1 MNKEEIAGMKTK
13 KEKIGH
19 IIRGIFFWMLSLVV
33 IVPFLIVVFNT
44 FKTQPQAINM
54 ELSLPKEWH
63 WENFK
68 TVWEQGDILKSIM
81 NSMIIS
87 VSSVVITM
95 VASSMC
101 AYVISRNRTRRNRFI
116 YVFFAMGLMVPYS
129 LVTIVKVLRVLH
141 LYNTLPGTILTCV
154 ALIMPLSV
162 FLYYGFVT
170 GIPKELDEAA
180 VMDGAGA
187 VRIFVQVIFPLLK
200 PATVTVIMINFL
212 NVWNDF
218 QIPLYT
224 LPDPDKAVIVQKVY
238 NFFGTYTASWN
249 LVSVTILYAILPIL
263 IVYLVGQKY
272 IISGM
277 TAGSVKG

>member
-1 MNKEEIAGMKTK
+1 MVIK
-13 KEKIGH
+13 
-19 IIRGIFFWMLSLVV
+19 GIFFWALSLIV
-33 IVPFLIVVFNT
+33 IVPFLIVVFNA
-44 FKTQPQAINM
+44 FKTQTEAINM
-54 ELSLPKEWH
+54 ELSFPTQWH
-63 WENFK
+63 FENFAK
-68 TVWEQGDILKSIM
+68 VWEDGDILLSLRNSLIM
-81 NSMIIS
+81 S
-87 VSSVVITM
+87 VTSVAITVICS
-95 VASSMC
+95 AMC
-101 AYVISRNRTRRNRFI
+101 AYVIGRNRTKFNRLV
-116 YVFFAMGLMVPYS
+116 YVFFAMGLMVPVS
-129 LVTIVKVLRVLH
+129 NVTIVKVLRVLH
-141 LYNTLPGTILTCV
+141 LYNTLPGTILTFV

-162 FLYYGFVT
+162 FLYYGFIS

-180 VMDGAGA
+180 IVDGAGA
-187 VRIFVQVIFPLLK
+187 MRIFIQVIFPLLK

-249 LVSVTILYAILPIL
+249 LVSVTIIFAILPIL
-263 IVYLVGQKY
+263 IVYLFGQKY

>member
-1 MNKEEIAGMKTK
+1 MYTK
-13 KEKIGH
+13 KQKRMLLVREVV
-19 IIRGIFFWMLSLVV
+19 FWLLSLII
-33 IVPFLIVVFNT
+33 IVPFLIVVFNA
-44 FKTQPQAINM
+44 FKTKPEALNM
-54 ELSLPKEWH
+54 ELSLPAALH
-63 WENFK
+63 FENFVK
-68 TVWEQGDILKSIM
+68 VWEDADIL
-81 NSMIIS
+81 NSLKNSLILSVIS
-87 VSSVVITM
+87 VTVTV

-101 AYVISRNRTRRNRFI
+101 AYVISRYRTRLNRFI
-116 YVFFAMGLMVPYS
+116 YVYFAMGLMVPVS
-129 LVTIVKVLRVLH
+129 MVTIVKVLRTIH
-141 LYNTLPGTILTCV
+141 LYNTLPGTILVCV

-162 FLYYGFVT
+162 FLYYGFIS

-180 VMDGAGA
+180 VIDGAKA
-187 VRIFVQVIFPLLK
+187 IRIFVQVIFPLLK

-238 NFFGTYTASWN
+238 NFYGTYTASWN

-263 IVYLVGQKY
+263 VVYLFGQKY

-277 TAGSVKG
+277 VAGSVKG

>member
-1 MNKEEIAGMKTK
+1 MYTK
-13 KEKIGH
+13 KQKRMLLVREVV
-19 IIRGIFFWMLSLVV
+19 FWLLSLII
-33 IVPFLIVVFNT
+33 IVPFLIVVFNA
-44 FKTQPQAINM
+44 FKTKPEALNM
-54 ELSLPKEWH
+54 ELSLPTALH
-63 WENFK
+63 FENFAK
-68 TVWEQGDILKSIM
+68 VWEDADIL
-81 NSMIIS
+81 NSLKNSLILS
-87 VSSVVITM
+87 VTSVTITVI
-95 VASSMC
+95 ASSMC
-101 AYVISRNRTRRNRFI
+101 AYVISRYRTRLNRFI
-116 YVFFAMGLMVPYS
+116 YVYFAMGLMVPVS
-129 LVTIVKVLRVLH
+129 MVTIVKVLRTIH
-141 LYNTLPGTILTCV
+141 LYNTLPGTILVCV

-162 FLYYGFVT
+162 FLYYGFIS

-180 VMDGAGA
+180 VIDGAKA

-238 NFFGTYTASWN
+238 NFYGTYTASWN

-263 IVYLVGQKY
+263 VVYLFGQKY

-277 TAGSVKG
+277 VAGSVKG

>member
-1 MNKEEIAGMKTK
+1 MRTK
-13 KEKIGH
+13 KQKVQMTV
-19 IIRGIFFWMLSLVV
+19 RGIFFWGLSLIV
-33 IVPFLIVVFNT
+33 IVPFLIVVFNA
-44 FKTQPQAINM
+44 FKTQPEAINM
-54 ELSLPKEWH
+54 ELSLPNEWH
-63 WENFK
+63 FENFK
-68 TVWEQGDILKSIM
+68 TVWEDGNILQALK
-81 NSMIIS
+81 NSLILS
-87 VSSVVITM
+87 VSAVVIT
-95 VASSMC
+95 VVCSSLC
-101 AYVISRNRTRRNRFI
+101 AYVISRNRTRFNRLI
-116 YVFFAMGLMVPYS
+116 YVFFAMGLMVPVS
-129 LVTIVKVLRVLH
+129 NVTIVKVLRVLN
-141 LYNTLPGTILTCV
+141 LYNTLTGTILVCV

-162 FLYYGFVT
+162 FLYYGFIS

-180 VMDGAGA
+180 IVDGAGA

-249 LVSVTILYAILPIL
+249 LVSVTIIYAILPIL
-263 IVYLVGQKY
+263 VVYLFGQKY